1 VSDERTMADDERSGR
16 SGGEPDPAA
25 MFTPSEADAA
35 AAREVTEWALAR
47 LAGRRDILPP
57 KAAAGS
63 LPAIGPDGIGA
74 GAALAL
80 FRDRVAPTA
89 IPPDHP
95 RFLAFIP
102 GAPTVAAALAD
113 MALSPAMIYGGSH
126 LEGGRAV
133 EAEDAV
139 VRWLADAA
147 GFPATAGG
155 TFVSG
160 GSIANLSAL
169 VAARGGGPEAHRR
182 RFVVAGAS
190 AHSSIAAAAHIMGC
204 ELVTAPGADAHGRLD
219 GRVLEDA
226 LTTLDP
232 DEVVAVVATAGA
244 TNTGAFDD
252 LAGVAEVCATHGLRL
267 HVDGAYGGA
276 ALLSPRTRPLLDG
289 IKRAD
294 SFIVDPHK
302 MLYSTFDCAALVYR
316 DRAAA
321 SSALTQTADYLA
333 VCDGE
338 DPNPSD
344 IAIHLTRRARGVPL
358 WASVLAY
365 GTDAY
370 AAAVDH
376 CVDIAAYAASRVEA
390 AATLELVLEPAF
402 TVLVVRRRGW
412 AADDYAAWSED
423 AIARGVA
430 VVMPTR
436 HAGETV
442 LRLCFVNPL
451 TTREDVDLVLSDLA

>member
-1 VSDERTMADDERSGR
+1 M
-16 SGGEPDPAA
+16 
-25 MFTPSEADAA
+25 
-35 AAREVTEWALAR
+35 
-47 LAGRRDILPP
+47 
-57 KAAAGS
+57 
-63 LPAIGPDGIGA
+63 
-74 GAALAL
+74 
-80 FRDRVAPTA
+80 APTA

-102 GAPTVAAALAD
+102 GVPTVAAALAD
-113 MALSPAMIYGGSH
+113 MALSVAMIYGGSY

-169 VAARGGGPEAHRR
+169 VAARGGGPQAHRR

-190 AHSSIAAAAHIMGC
+190 AHSSMAAAAHIMGC
-204 ELVTAPGADAHGRLD
+204 ELITAPAADAHGRLD
-219 GRVLEDA
+219 GRVLA
-226 LTTLDP
+226 QAVAGLDP
-232 DEVVAVVATAGA
+232 EEVVAVVATAGA
-244 TNTGAFDD
+244 TNNGAFDD
-252 LAGVAEVCATHGLRL
+252 LAAVADVCGQHGLRL

-289 IKRAD
+289 IERAD

-321 SSALTQTADYLA
+321 SCALTQTADYLA
-333 VCDGE
+333 VCDGV

-344 IAIHLTRRARGVPL
+344 LAIHLTRRARGVPL

-376 CVDIAAYAASRVEA
+376 CVDIAAYAAARIAGVAGARTGARAVVHRARRPPPRLDGGRLRRVERGRHRSRRGDGHA
-390 AATLELVLEPAF
+390 DPA
-402 TVLVVRRRGW
+402 RRR
-412 AADDYAAWSED
+412 AVPAVLLRQSADD
-423 AIARGVA
+423 ARGRRPGA
-430 VVMPTR
+430 RGP
-436 HAGETV
+436 
-442 LRLCFVNPL
+442 
-451 TTREDVDLVLSDLA
+451 VLSGREAAGGLPARRLPRHQRARGSQPITALTSR